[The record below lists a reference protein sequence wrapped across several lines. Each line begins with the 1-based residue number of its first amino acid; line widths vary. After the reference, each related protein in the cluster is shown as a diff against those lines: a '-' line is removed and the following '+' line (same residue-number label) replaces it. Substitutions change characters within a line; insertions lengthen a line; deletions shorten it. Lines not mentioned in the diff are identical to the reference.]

1 MKYIK
6 ICLKCKSFNIALR
19 WKSLWFLGFPASHQ
33 CKDCGYIGRM
43 FPEVDIN
50 KIKIYNIMATEAYC
64 VKCKAKRMM
73 KDEKEVSMNGKG
85 GKKRAAMTGICEK
98 CGTKMFRIMGLKK

>member
-1 MKYIK
+1 
-6 ICLKCKSFNIALR
+6 
-19 WKSLWFLGFPASHQ
+19 
-33 CKDCGYIGRM
+33 
-43 FPEVDIN
+43 
-50 KIKIYNIMATEAYC
+50 MATEAYC